1 MLPDNLAESCIDLQ
15 VEQLRA
21 LRVLMVINFQFI
33 TRRRRFTESDISH
46 MLDAFSAEVE
56 HLQMLEESLDAYRRE
71 GVDCSK
77 TIMAELVAM
86 RWKRLLATRAR
97 AEARVEA
104 FHKSMPLHAPSLTM
118 HDDGSFL
125 RNQGS

>member
-1 MLPDNLAESCIDLQ
+1 MLPDDLAQSCIDLQ

-21 LRVLMVINFQFI
+21 LRVLMGINYQFI
-33 TRRRRFTESDISH
+33 TLRRRFTESDVSH

-56 HLQMLEESLDAYRRE
+56 HLQVLETMLDSYRSE
-71 GVDCSK
+71 GIDCSE
-77 TIMAELVAM
+77 TRIAVLVAL

-104 FHKSMPLHAPSLTM
+104 FHKSMPLHAPSLRM
-118 HDDGSFL
+118 GEDGSL
-125 RNQGS
+125 VRDPDS